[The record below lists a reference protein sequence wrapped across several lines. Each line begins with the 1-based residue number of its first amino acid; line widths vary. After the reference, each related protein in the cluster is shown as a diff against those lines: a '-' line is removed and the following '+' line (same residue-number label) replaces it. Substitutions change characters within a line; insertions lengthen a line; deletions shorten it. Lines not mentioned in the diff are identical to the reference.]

1 MKFVYPWMLVL
12 VAVVPVAGA
21 LWAFLR
27 ARTERHLAA
36 FVAPALQARLLPRH
50 PRLFSLQAALLL
62 AGLALV
68 FFATSRPQWGQSEQ
82 KTEVRSRNV
91 VIALDVSRSM
101 LAEDVRPNRLER
113 AKADLA
119 DLVKSLDG
127 DRCALVAF
135 RRTGVLLCPLTTDYA
150 FVRSAIE
157 DAGPHSAPRGETDLG
172 SAIRTA
178 LDALDPA
185 TDEHNAVILISDG
198 GDLRGGALAAAQEA
212 KKRSV
217 PVFTVGLGNDALESS
232 VPDASGSG
240 VQMYQGKAVKTRLE
254 HETLDRIA
262 RASGGRYVPLATAG
276 MAETTLGAIYR
287 DFLSNVAEQ
296 DLAEEESLRATER
309 FGWFLVP
316 GLLLILLAGMFS
328 RGRFA
333 GRVARKVQVAVL
345 LAVLCGGIHAAETNV
360 PPAIASREA
369 GENKQG
375 TLLDDREIW
384 NKGVDFYR
392 AGDYTNALATL
403 RTLML
408 SRTHGARAAE
418 LVGAIR
424 HADRQAARAQAKD
437 AQGVHAGNAAL
448 EPLRRALAAG
458 EESSWAMQQALRA
471 APDDP
476 RANRNFTRVTDG
488 LKELR
493 DELHVEEVLSKAKG
507 GDPKAQMAEAAR
519 EALALLQEQAGVLTN
534 EAGVAIAR
542 SEALAKRAERLSDA
556 LIPLKRDVLESV
568 TNEQQAAEIV
578 GDVEATRD
586 AALRAADQLADLS
599 PDAALDLSTAE
610 NAFHRYWKGML
621 DSPEAFAEAL
631 RAQSNAV
638 ARAER
643 VNGRDWQREALD
655 FTKIFGDK
663 FPEWVRRQ
671 CEKDRPTSSNGPPY
685 TVHVAQEIANA
696 AREIAKKQEALLK
709 EPKEED
715 AKLALAGLTRI
726 GDRFEMVGSSPR
738 QLAAADLLMQT
749 NAYVDLPR
757 TDGFDWQKDA
767 YDHTRAFRARFPGW
781 AQEYEQK
788 AQSDTNLP
796 PFTKEQQAEVA
807 ALAADV
813 EKKQAGCIKELVP
826 PDQLEAIRELQ
837 RIIELLPPDQNSQ
850 QNQQQQQQQQQN
862 QNQNKDQ
869 NKDKNQD
876 QNKDQNQDQKQD
888 QDQNKDQDQQK
899 DEQEQQQEEKEQKAR
914 AKELEDQKE
923 AEELIR
929 KALERSDEHE
939 AEKKARMR
947 KIPLSP
953 NERDW

>member
-27 ARTERHLAA
+27 ARTEKHLAA

-50 PRLFSLQAALLL
+50 PRLFSLQAVLLL

-68 FFATSRPQWGQSEQ
+68 FFATSRPQWGRSEQ

-119 DLVKSLDG
+119 DLVSSLNG

-150 FVRSAIE
+150 FIRSAIE

-185 TDEHNAVILISDG
+185 KDEHNAIILISDG
-198 GDLRGGALAAAQEA
+198 GDLRGGALAAAQDA

-276 MAETTLGAIYR
+276 TAETTLGAIYR
-287 DFLSNVAEQ
+287 GFLSNVAEQ
-296 DLAEEESLRATER
+296 DLAEEEELRATER

-333 GRVARKVQVAVL
+333 GRVARKVQVVAL
-345 LAVLCGGIHAAETNV
+345 LAVLCGGIYAAETNA
-360 PPAIASREA
+360 PPVVAESERS
-369 GENKQG
+369 ENKQG

-408 SRTHGARAAE
+408 SRTHGARASE
-418 LVGAIR
+418 IVGAIR
-424 HADRQAARAQAKD
+424 HADSLAARAQAKD
-437 AQGVHAGNAAL
+437 AQGVHAENAAI

-458 EESSWAMQQALRA
+458 EESSWAMQRALRA

-476 RANRNFTRVTDG
+476 RANRNFTRATDG

-493 DELHVEEVLSKAKG
+493 NELHVEEVLSKAKG
-507 GDPKAQMAEAAR
+507 KDPKAQMAEAAR
-519 EALALLQEQAGVLTN
+519 EALALLQAQTGVLTN

-542 SEALAKRAERLSDA
+542 SEDLAKRAERLADA
-556 LIPLKRDVLESV
+556 LIPLKRSVLESV

-586 AALRAADQLADLS
+586 ATLRASDQLADLS
-599 PDAALDLSTAE
+599 PDAALSLSTTE
-610 NAFHRYWKGML
+610 NAFHRYWKGLL
-621 DSPEAFAEAL
+621 DSPEALEEAL
-631 RAQSNAV
+631 CAQSNAV
-638 ARAER
+638 TRAER
-643 VNGRDWQREALD
+643 VNGRDWQQEAVE
-655 FTKIFGDK
+655 FAQIFGTR
-663 FPEWVRRQ
+663 FPEWAQQRCAQ
-671 CEKDRPTSSNGPPY
+671 DASTTSNEPPY
-685 TVHVAQEIANA
+685 TVHVAKEIANA
-696 AREIAKKQEALLK
+696 AQEVVKQQQALLK
-709 EPKEED
+709 EPKDEG
-715 AKLALAGLTRI
+715 AKLALAGLTRMR
-726 GDRFEMVGSSPR
+726 DRCGLLAADPR

-749 NAYVDLPR
+749 NAYIDLPR

-767 YDHTRAFRARFPGW
+767 YDHTRAFRARFPAW
-781 AQEYEQK
+781 AQQYEQQ
-788 AQSDTNLP
+788 AQANTNMP
-796 PFTKEQQAEVA
+796 PFTNQAEVA

-813 EKKQAGCIKELVP
+813 EKKQAGCLKELVP

-837 RIIELLPPDQNSQ
+837 RILELLPPEQNNQQNQ
-850 QNQQQQQQQQQN
+850 QNQQQQQQQQQ

-869 NKDKNQD
+869 NKD
-876 QNKDQNQDQKQD
+876 QNQKQD
-888 QDQNKDQDQQK
+888 QDQKQDKDENKDQQQDQQPEQQE
-899 DEQEQQQEEKEQKAR
+899 EQEQKAEEQKPQDE
-914 AKELEDQKE
+914 KSPDQKE
-923 AEELIR
+923 VEALIR
-929 KALERSDEHE
+929 KALERSEEHE
-939 AEKKARMR
+939 NDKRDRMR
-947 KIPLSP
+947 KAPLSP
-953 NERDW
+953 IERDW